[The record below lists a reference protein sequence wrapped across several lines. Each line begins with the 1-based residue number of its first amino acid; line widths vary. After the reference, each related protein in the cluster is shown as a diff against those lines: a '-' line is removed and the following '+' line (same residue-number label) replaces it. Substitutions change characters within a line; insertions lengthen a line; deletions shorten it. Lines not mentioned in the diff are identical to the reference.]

1 MPQVDES
8 VSTAGAARL
17 LGKTRMQVR
26 YLIRTGRL
34 RAEHKGNLWQV
45 SRRSVEELKERAES
59 A

>member
-1 MPQVDES
+1 MPQVEEL

-34 RAEHKGNLWQV
+34 RAEHRGSFWRV
-45 SRRSVEELKERAES
+45 SRRSIEELRERAETE
-59 A
+59 